1 MDLVENLHVVNDLI
15 DMYSK
20 SGDFD
25 TARDLFG
32 YNMWF
37 HGNVIIGGYTQMSH
51 YKEAFKTLSV
61 NAMTKCRAYCGH
73 FSLGKWIYAYT
84 HKNFQD
90 LNLLLCGQLPLI

>member
-1 MDLVENLHVVNDLI
+1 MLSRMKTHWLSSLRLKSSFELGLCLSGHGLRKIDLVENLHVVNDLI

-32 YNMWF
+32 YNMSF

-51 YKEAFKTLSV
+51 Y
-61 NAMTKCRAYCGH
+61 
-73 FSLGKWIYAYT
+73 
-84 HKNFQD
+84 
-90 LNLLLCGQLPLI
+90 